1 MINKVYDKFIM
12 FIKEFKWYF
21 IFFIIL
27 FVCDN
32 VYLPYYIEAPGG
44 LNNVSDKLEV
54 VDGTTSSGT
63 YNMAYVSEYK
73 VNIMLYLYSFFNKDW
88 DLVTIKEENGSES
101 EESVNIR
108 GSMMMDSSINN
119 AKIVAFSKAGKDYE
133 IISVKNYVSYVVPD
147 AKTDLQVGDEIVSIG
162 DILIEEVEDIR
173 DVISKYNVGDTIYF
187 KVLNDGKEY
196 ERYATIY
203 EEDGKVYVGIS
214 LEVLSDVKTS
224 VEVIDKLDGNES
236 GPSGGLM
243 MSLYIYDSLI
253 EEDLTHNLKIAG
265 TGTIDSKGN
274 VGEISGVEYKIK
286 GAVKKKADIF
296 FIPEANYDEAKKVV
310 DENNYDIALIKVKIF
325 DDAIN
330 YLKGL

>member
-27 FVCDN
+27 FICDN

-54 VDGTTSSGT
+54 VDGTTSSGS

-73 VNIMLYLYSFFNKDW
+73 VNVMLYLYSFFNKDW
-88 DLVTIKEENGSES
+88 DLVTIEEENGSES

-108 GSMMMDSSINN
+108 GSIMMDSSINN

-133 IISVKNYVSYVVPD
+133 ITNVKNYVSYVAEN
-147 AKTDLQVGDEIVSIG
+147 AKTDLQVGDEIIKIG

-173 DVISKYNVGDTIYF
+173 DVISAYNVGDTIYF

-310 DENNYDIALIKVKIF
+310 DENNYDIALIKVKTF

-330 YLKGL
+330 YLEGL

>member
-44 LNNVSDKLEV
+44 LNDVSDKLEV
-54 VDGTTSSGT
+54 VDGTASSGA

-73 VNIMLYLYSFFNKDW
+73 VNVMLYLYSFFNKDW
-88 DLVTIKEENGSES
+88 DLVTIEEENGSES

-108 GSMMMDSSINN
+108 GSIMMDSSINN

-133 IISVKNYVSYVVPD
+133 ITNVKNYVSYVVPD
-147 AKTDLQVGDEIVSIG
+147 AKTDLQVGDEIIKIG

-173 DVISKYNVGDTIYF
+173 DVISAYNVGDTIYF

-196 ERYATIY
+196 ERYATLY

-310 DENNYDIALIKVKIF
+310 DENNYDIALIKVKTF

-330 YLKGL
+330 YLEGL